1 MKLLLLCTVGDTDF
15 LDRFQ
20 RLPTLV
26 GHKLLKTT
34 TPYINPVTLDAV
46 CNQQGVDA
54 VVCCQQVALEAIL
67 QDTPD
72 FIPPKGNKQIKLR
85 DYAGSLLRLRSGR
98 EVVIITPLERLQ
110 TVPWEKF
117 VTNRFISKLTKPESW
132 WKQTAFTWAPVTLDN
147 RETVLSRIAAARLV
161 AIDIETP
168 WPADEIRSIDCVSYV
183 AYFPDT
189 HTTECYVV
197 PFNEPWHWSFIKAA
211 NSTSTPK
218 VLQHG
223 LFDNAYFIRW
233 NLPVRN
239 WLWDTLHLFHSW
251 YSELPKRLDFVA
263 AFSLRDVRYW
273 KDDGSTGNLA
283 DRHRYCARDGWAT
296 VNSLLSLMGEAPLWA
311 LNNYTFHEFPMVF
324 PSLCAAMEGLDADET
339 RFLEIKA
346 KKETELAALLA
357 RLQYLVAAPGYNP
370 GSWQQNEQLFKVLGV
385 GNLGGTGKIPTLK
398 AKAAHPLNNMLLA
411 LVEGYKQEAKQ
422 VGTYFA
428 PEKLWNGRIYYNF
441 HPGGT
446 DTGRAASSESSFDCG
461 WQIQN
466 IPARDDSFKQCV
478 LAPPGWY
485 IGEVDKKQSEARC
498 VGYLS
503 GDEALIALVESPHD
517 YHSWNAQAFFGVPY
531 PEIYNEEKGKTL
543 NKPLRDLSKR
553 TNHGANYNMG
563 AGVMLDTMGP
573 KIVAEAKILLK
584 LPARLTL
591 KQVCQFLLDRYATTY
606 PRVKK
611 DWYEHIMQ
619 TIETTK
625 RLVSAFGWTRYFF
638 GSPRNNKQHLNEAVA
653 HAPQNLSVAIVNREW
668 YKIWRETI
676 YGELRGKV
684 RIKAQIHD
692 SLLFIYR
699 ELADAQR
706 VMELMDTRIVVE
718 DAHGVSREMFIPS
731 DLSTGDQPSRRWSEI
746 K

>member
-46 CNQQGVDA
+46 CDRQEVDA

-72 FIPPKGNKQIKLR
+72 FIPPTRKKKITLD

-98 EVVIITPLERLQ
+98 EVVVINPLERLQ

-117 VTNRFISKLTKPESW
+117 ITNRFISKLTKPESW
-132 WKQTAFTWAPVTLDN
+132 WKQTTFTWAPVTLDN
-147 RETVLSRIAAARLV
+147 RDSVLSRIAAARLV

-168 WPADEIRSIDCVSYV
+168 WPADKIRSIDCVSYV

-197 PFNEPWHWSFIKAA
+197 PFNEPWHWGFIREA
-211 NSTSTPK
+211 NSTTTPK

-223 LFDNAYFIRW
+223 LFDNAYFMRW

-296 VNSLLSLMGEAPLWA
+296 VNGLLSLVGEAPLWA

-357 RLQYLVAAPGYNP
+357 RLQYLIAAPGYNP
-370 GSWQQNEQLFKVLGV
+370 GSWQQNEQLFEVLGV
-385 GNLGGTGKIPTLK
+385 GDLGGTGKIPTLK
-398 AKAAHPLNNMLLA
+398 AKAAHPLNNMLLT

-428 PEKLWNGRIYYNF
+428 PEKLWDGRIYYNF
-441 HPGGT
+441 NPGGT

-478 LAPPGWY
+478 VAPPGWY
-485 IGEVDKKQSEARC
+485 IGEADKKQSEARC

-503 GDEALIALVESPHD
+503 GDEVLIALVESPHD

-531 PEIYNEEKGKTL
+531 PEIYDEEKGKTL

-611 DWYEHIMQ
+611 DWYESIMQ
-619 TIETTK
+619 TIETTR

-638 GSPRNNKQHLNEAVA
+638 GSPRNNKQHLNAAVA

-668 YKIWRETI
+668 YKVWRETI

-706 VMELMDTRIVVE
+706 VMELMDTRVVVE
-718 DAHGVSREMFIPS
+718 DAHGVRREMFIPS